1 MSGMIEMEM
10 LFITVLTRIEPQ
22 SWIQPHYKKILIEPH
37 PKTNIER
44 IEPHLE
50 LNPTQVQYSEAN
62 LNCQNEHM

>member
-1 MSGMIEMEM
+1 MTFPDKKS
-10 LFITVLTRIEPQ
+10 LFDSALLKPQ
-22 SWIQPHYKKILIEPH
+22 SWLQPHPIKISLEPH

-62 LNCQNEHM
+62 WNCQNEHM